1 MSRFLGW
8 TKTERYDD
16 FDEDLVF
23 ELNEDDFS
31 NQKTKLHKWNET
43 TQFEEEITGS
53 DYPITSR
60 LPRARSILNSP
71 RPLERFSL
79 AKIRQRLANPS
90 LDAMAPARDYKGS
103 WEQQI
108 YW

>member
-16 FDEDLVF
+16 FDEELVF

-31 NQKTKLHKWNET
+31 NQKTKLH
-43 TQFEEEITGS
+43 QRFEAPRLGDS
-53 DYPITSR
+53 FPKADYPTTSR
-60 LPRARSILNSP
+60 LPRSRSIISSP
-71 RPLERFSL
+71 RPIERFSL
-79 AKIRQRLANPS
+79 AKIRERLANPS
-90 LDAMAPARDYKGS
+90 LDATAPARHYKGT
-103 WEQQI
+103 WEQQS